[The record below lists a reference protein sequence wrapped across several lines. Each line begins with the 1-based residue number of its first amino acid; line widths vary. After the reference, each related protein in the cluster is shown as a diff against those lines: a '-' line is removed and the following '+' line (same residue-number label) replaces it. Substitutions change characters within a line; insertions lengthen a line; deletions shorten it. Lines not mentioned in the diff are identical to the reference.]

1 MKPKLYLETT
11 IPSLLTAK
19 PSRDVVVAGQQQV
32 TRDWWNERRQLYELY
47 VSTLVMEEAERGE
60 AEAAAARLRELRECR
75 VLPYPAE
82 AQELTRALL
91 ASRLIP
97 ANAEA
102 DAAHIAIASVH
113 EMDFLLTWNCRH
125 IANAVIVKRLRALCE
140 REGHPAPVICT
151 PFELMV

>member
-1 MKPKLYLETT
+1 MKPKVYLETT
-11 IPSLLTAK
+11 IPSLLTAQ
-19 PSRDVVVAGQQQV
+19 PSRDVVVAGQQQA
-32 TRDWWNERRQLYELY
+32 TREWWSERRPHYELY
-47 VSTLVMEEAERGE
+47 VSTLVMEEASRGD
-60 AEAAAARLRELRECR
+60 AEAAAARLRELRECL
-75 VLPYPAE
+75 VLTYPVE

-113 EMDFLLTWNCRH
+113 GMDFLLTWNCRH
-125 IANAVIVKRLRALCE
+125 IANATIVDKLRAVCD
-140 REGHPAPVICT
+140 REGYPAPVICT